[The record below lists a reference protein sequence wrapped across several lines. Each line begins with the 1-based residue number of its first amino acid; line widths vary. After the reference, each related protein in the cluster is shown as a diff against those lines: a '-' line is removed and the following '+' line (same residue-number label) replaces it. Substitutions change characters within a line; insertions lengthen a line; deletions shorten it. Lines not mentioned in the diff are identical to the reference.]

1 MTDNKCKE
9 DRDAILKESAEKGRS
24 IRDMAVVFDVGP
36 STIRRW
42 ADKANIKFRAKSH
55 WRKS

>member
-24 IRDMAVVFDVGP
+24 LRDMAVVFDVDP

-42 ADKANIKFRAKSH
+42 AVKTNIKFKAKSH